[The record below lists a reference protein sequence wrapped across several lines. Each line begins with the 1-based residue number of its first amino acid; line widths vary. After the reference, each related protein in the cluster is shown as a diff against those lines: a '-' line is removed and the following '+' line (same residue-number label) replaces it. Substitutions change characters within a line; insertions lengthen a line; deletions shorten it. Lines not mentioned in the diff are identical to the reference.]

1 MCSSDLH
8 LSDWFP
14 DNARI
19 GVVLVDDEPYT
30 QRQVGEA
37 LSLDVVGVV
46 ARLAERA
53 ASDPFARSGKR
64 RDGWVSALDELLER
78 LSNRPTP
85 AVMSLPDPDPST
97 ATEFPLPVS
106 VGRALGDQ

>member
-1 MCSSDLH
+1 MLFRS
-8 LSDWFP
+8 
-14 DNARI
+14 I

-97 ATEFPLPVS
+97 ATEFPLPVP
-106 VGRALGDQ
+106 VGRAPGDQ